1 MLRINF
7 YTACSL
13 REQKNGGIISAY
25 IFKSRF
31 DFKMIQIKEK
41 SGDLDIRELEILE
54 RLESNGHLTQRDL
67 SKEVGIALGLVN
79 HLLKKMVTK
88 GWIKIKNIDAKKI
101 RYLITPEGAKE
112 KSSLLYKR
120 VESTIHFY
128 LEAKMVIKDK
138 VIHLK
143 NEGIEGVSI
152 YGINHISEV
161 LFIVLKELGLELAYV
176 VDDNKEGEVWFGYT
190 VVNMNEFVKSNTN
203 VLIIASFDKE
213 EIADFYKEH
222 ENVKVV
228 VLRE

>member
-1 MLRINF
+1 M
-7 YTACSL
+7 
-13 REQKNGGIISAY
+13 
-25 IFKSRF
+25 
-31 DFKMIQIKEK
+31 KEK

-54 RLESNGHLTQRDL
+54 RLENNGHLTQRDL

-79 HLLKKMVTK
+79 HLLKKMVKK

-101 RYLITPEGAKE
+101 RYLITPEGARE

-128 LEAKMVIKDK
+128 LEAKRVIKDK

-143 NEGIEGVSI
+143 NEGIKNVSI

-161 LFIVLKELGLELAYV
+161 LFIVLKELNLELVYV

-190 VVNMNEFVKSNTN
+190 VVKIDEFVGSDAN
-203 VLIIASFDKE
+203 VLILASFDKE
-213 EIADFYKEH
+213 EIDSFCKEQ
-222 ENVKVV
+222 ENIKVV

>member
-1 MLRINF
+1 
-7 YTACSL
+7 
-13 REQKNGGIISAY
+13 
-25 IFKSRF
+25 
-31 DFKMIQIKEK
+31 MIQIKEK
-41 SGDLDIRELEILE
+41 LGDLDIRELEILE
-54 RLESNGHLTQRDL
+54 RLENNGHLTQRDL

-88 GWIKIKNIDAKKI
+88 GWIKIKNIDSKKI
-101 RYLITPEGAKE
+101 RYLITPEGARE

-128 LEAKMVIKDK
+128 LEAKRVIKDK
-138 VIHLK
+138 VVHLK
-143 NEGIEGVSI
+143 NEGIENVSI